1 MWLVDG
7 EVNGRRIFSIRLDF
21 TLFFRRMAL
30 QHWHYSSI
38 LSPFTTILEYLTYRC
53 PVTME
58 NPCLSLLTYTKP
70 AKGLLCFVSL
80 SISFSLFAPKV
91 PSWITNPGL
100 PSPEPSE
107 CRFVPPRRFPTNQ
120 AKLIQSFRSDAE
132 WMVTPEKK
140 KKNLSTK
147 TLVGLKVK
155 SKFHGD

>member
-1 MWLVDG
+1 MVAGYFPSD
-7 EVNGRRIFSIRLDF
+7 RILPY
-21 TLFFRRMAL
+21 FFRRMAL

-38 LSPFTTILEYLTYRC
+38 LSPFSYYLEYLTYRC
-53 PVTME
+53 PATMG
-58 NPCLSLLTYTKP
+58 NPCLSLITYTKP

-107 CRFVPPRRFPTNQ
+107 CRFVPPRRFPTDQ
-120 AKLIQSFRSDAE
+120 AKLIQSFRSNAD

-140 KKNLSTK
+140 KISPQRLLSASRSSQSFIGIK
-147 TLVGLKVK
+147 R
-155 SKFHGD
+155 

>member
-1 MWLVDG
+1 
-7 EVNGRRIFSIRLDF
+7 
-21 TLFFRRMAL
+21 MAL

-38 LSPFTTILEYLTYRC
+38 RSPFTTILEYLTYRC
-53 PVTME
+53 PATME
-58 NPCLSLLTYTKP
+58 NPCLSLITYTKP

-107 CRFVPPRRFPTNQ
+107 CRFVPPRRFPTDQ
-120 AKLIQSFRSDAE
+120 AKLIQSLRSDAE

-140 KKNLSTK
+140 KKSRHEDSCRPQGQVKVSL
-147 TLVGLKVK
+147 GLKDK
-155 SKFHGD
+155 QWEEKNAIQFSLACSRKRSGT